1 MHIKFAALA
10 IAAVATSTPDFSGA
24 VAWLN
29 SPPLTDQSLRGKV
42 VLVDFWTYSC
52 INSLREMAYVQA
64 WADKYKDAG
73 LVVIGVHTPEFSF
86 EKERANVEWA
96 LGEYK
101 VTYPVPMDNNYG
113 IWSSFTNNYW
123 PADYFMDGKGVIRH
137 HHFGEGDYAGSER
150 VIQQLLKENGAK
162 NVPGGFVGATGTG
175 YELPPSEDVR
185 TAETYVGTRRSDR
198 MDESGLGGAW
208 DRGAESAVLTT
219 APGTLTFRFHAR
231 DLHLVM
237 GSNGKPV
244 RFRVTIDGAAPGE
257 GHGIDVAPDGTGEV
271 REPRLYQLIRQ
282 KGQIQDRTL
291 RIEFLDP
298 GVAAYSFTFG

>member
-1 MHIKFAALA
+1 MHMKHMALA
-10 IAAVATSTPDFSGA
+10 LAAVATSMPDWSGA

-101 VTYPVPMDNNYG
+101 VTYPVPMDNNNA
-113 IWSSFTNNYW
+113 IWNAFSNNYW
-123 PADYFMDGKGVIRH
+123 PADYFIDGKGVIRH

-150 VIQQLLKENGAK
+150 VIQQLLKENGAR

-175 YELPPSEDVR
+175 YELPPSNDVR
-185 TAETYVGTRRSDR
+185 TPETYVGTRRSDR
-198 MDESGLGGAW
+198 MDESGLMGGW

-219 APGTLTFRFHAR
+219 APGALVFQFHAR

-237 GSNGKPV
+237 GANGKPV
-244 RFRVTIDGAAPGE
+244 RFRVTIDGAAPGD
-257 GHGIDVAPDGTGEV
+257 GHGIDVTPDGTGEV
-271 REPRLYQLIRQ
+271 REPRMYQLIRQ
-282 KGQIQDRTL
+282 KGPIQDRTL